1 MRHLFLLTYGDEVGT
16 REEVKAALDR
26 NPLVITWRYDLPHS
40 FYLVADVG
48 AKQLA
53 TSIRESLPNGRFVV
67 TLADQDYWG
76 WNSDETWYLF
86 EKKSHKPEGGT

>member
-1 MRHLFLLTYGDEVGT
+1 MRRVFLLTYGDEVGT
-16 REEVKAALDR
+16 REQVKAALDR
-26 NPLVITWRYDLPHS
+26 NPFVFTWRYDLPHS
-40 FYLVADVG
+40 FYLVADVD

-53 TSIRESLPNGRFVV
+53 TSIREMLPNGRFVV

-86 EKKSHKPEGGT
+86 TNKSHKPNAGT